1 MSNLDSPTAVTGRD
15 TKLPLFPIT
24 HSAAGRHEMKKKL
37 LKGSGW
43 CDKNGLD
50 ESFKM
55 SPHLICLSW
64 LSNFHIISRP
74 DPEAGHKRVL
84 GCQPRPIK
92 WGLISKLSMSLFSW
106 HPPKSLRSFFH
117 FDCLSCPV
125 PNKRA
130 VEKMPLKNKG
140 VAPKNLYKS
149 VGQDYG
155 VNCLKLGD
163 LENKY
168 LSAKELIFIHK

>member
-1 MSNLDSPTAVTGRD
+1 
-15 TKLPLFPIT
+15 
-24 HSAAGRHEMKKKL
+24 MKWKKL
-37 LKGSGW
+37 LKVSGW

-74 DPEAGHKRVL
+74 DPEAGHKRDL

-117 FDCLSCPV
+117 FDCLSRPV
-125 PNKRA
+125 LCVQDKKHSAIQWRSLADQRGYNGMATQNLACSVFHKTTLL
-130 VEKMPLKNKG
+130 LKHS
-140 VAPKNLYKS
+140 VVLWKNAALIS
-149 VGQDYG
+149 V
-155 VNCLKLGD
+155 
-163 LENKY
+163 
-168 LSAKELIFIHK
+168 